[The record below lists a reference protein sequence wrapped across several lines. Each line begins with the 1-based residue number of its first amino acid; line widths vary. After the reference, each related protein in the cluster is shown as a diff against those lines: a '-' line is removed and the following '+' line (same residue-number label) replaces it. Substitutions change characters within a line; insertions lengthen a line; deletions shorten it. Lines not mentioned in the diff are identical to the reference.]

1 MRHVHAA
8 VAAVLVAP
16 LVALAPLHTADAHKR
31 SAAAGNPSV
40 IWEWHQIG
48 VDTMTA
54 DSLTVPPRKLPVEG
68 YLYLAFM
75 HAAVFNAVNGV
86 RGRYESYRFDGEAP
100 SRTSARAAAV
110 AAAHRVLV
118 HYSPQQQANL
128 DAAYDASLARI
139 PAGPRKARGI
149 AWGELTA
156 ADLIARRARDG
167 RNAPISFTTPP
178 APGVWQ
184 PTPPANA
191 PFSHPW
197 LGYVKPLLLKS
208 GDQFDPG
215 KPPALTSRRYA
226 RNLNEVKSVGSATST
241 TRTAAQSATGTFFS
255 GSPIV
260 QFTAALKDQ
269 ALDRRLDLVDTARMY
284 AAVHTILA
292 DAAIAIFWTKHHYEL
307 WRPYTAIRLA
317 DTDGNDATTADPAWN
332 SVIPSPPYPD
342 YVSGYN
348 GVMGA
353 FAGTLAGLFGS
364 DDLDLQ
370 LISTAAPGVVRRYDD
385 VDDVCQDVI
394 DARVYLGIHFR
405 FADVTAARMGQ
416 EIAEYGLGRFFGRA
430 RS

>member
-16 LVALAPLHTADAHKR
+16 LVAVAPLHTADAHKR

-40 IWEWHQIG
+40 ILEWHQIG
-48 VDTMTA
+48 VDTLTA
-54 DSLTVPPRKLPVEG
+54 DSLTTPPRKLPVEG

-86 RGRYESYRFDGEAP
+86 RGRYEGYRFDSEAP

-118 HYSPQQQANL
+118 HYSPEQQTTL

-139 PAGPRKARGI
+139 PNGPKKSRGI

-156 ADLIARRARDG
+156 ADIIARRGRDG

-178 APGVWQ
+178 APGVWR

-191 PFSHPW
+191 PMSHPW
-197 LGYVKPLLLKS
+197 LGYVKPLMLKS

-215 KPPALTSRRYA
+215 KPPALTSKKYA
-226 RNLNEVKSVGSATST
+226 RHFREVKSVGSATST

-284 AAVHTILA
+284 AAVHLSLA
-292 DAAIAIFWTKHHYEL
+292 DAAIAIFWTKHHYGM
-307 WRPYTAIRLA
+307 WRPITAIREA
-317 DTDGNDATTADPAWN
+317 ETDGNDATTADPAWN

-353 FAGTLAGLFGS
+353 FAGSLGQLFGE
-364 DDLDLQ
+364 DDLDLE
-370 LISTAAPGVVRRYDD
+370 LTSTAAPGVVRKYDE

-405 FADVTAARMGQ
+405 FADTTAARMGQ
-416 EIAEYGLGRFFGRA
+416 RIAEYGSDHYLQED
-430 RS
+430 